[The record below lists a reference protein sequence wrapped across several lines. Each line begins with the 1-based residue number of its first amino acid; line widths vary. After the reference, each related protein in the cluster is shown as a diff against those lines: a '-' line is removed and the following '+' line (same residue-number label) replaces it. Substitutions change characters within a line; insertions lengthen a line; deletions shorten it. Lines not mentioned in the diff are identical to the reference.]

1 MLHLDLARTEAD
13 LGGFDRSRH
22 GLHRLA
28 RPEVIA
34 EPRLYVEAVRE
45 LSPIFWDDVSKAWVC
60 TGYQEA
66 DAILRDHESFRASR
80 VRDAEALQERGL
92 TEAASIS
99 RLLTRQLLFLDPPDH
114 TAIRAA
120 LQPAFTRSAV
130 AQRHDGVRAI
140 VDELMAAMPARGSVD
155 VVAALAGPLP
165 TRIASSLLGM
175 PDREAEILECA
186 DAYETLLGSL
196 SSLPHVRDL
205 SIIARLERAAALFR
219 DEARRRRGGQGDD
232 LLTTMVN
239 HLAGPEV
246 HGAALDQAID
256 TIAATC
262 IVLAAG
268 GHQTLT
274 NLVAMVLVRLA
285 EAPDEL
291 ARVVADPQLI
301 EAAIDEGMRLDGSSQ
316 YVARHVARA
325 VDVGG
330 CAMSPGQTVVVLLAA
345 ANTDPR
351 QFDEPDRF
359 RLDRR
364 DGRHLGFGVG
374 RHHCIGSLDAVEA
387 ARAAVS
393 AFVARYA
400 FAPAPG
406 PDAISW
412 GPHANT
418 RCPARVLM
426 DVEPRVTVEQ
436 HPSPRALAL
445 TEQDR
450 LALRDTT
457 DLPVSLDGEQLWM
470 DIVARTA
477 ERTPEVVAL
486 KAGATCVT
494 YEQLDRAADV
504 LAARL
509 RDRGVE
515 PGTAVGLVLGRAVEA
530 YVGAL
535 AVGRAG
541 GVLMAADVACPHE
554 RLGLMLREA
563 RVDVVCTDHAS
574 RDTVDRVCH
583 AGTDV
588 IELDVDELLTGPA
601 RRPGSS
607 GVRAGDGAYL
617 VFTSGSTGVP
627 KAIVIDHEGLVN
639 LHVAARQ
646 HLRVGPGDRV
656 LQWFTPNFD
665 GWHYDLVVGL
675 TLGATLVLAPPAAAC
690 LGTALRTV
698 LREEAITVAT
708 LTPTAWQTVAA
719 DDLPGSLRL
728 AATAGEACTAALV
741 ERLAAPQRRV
751 INLYGPAEAA
761 VWSTWHECSPGHGDP
776 PIGRPIVNRRVYL
789 LTAEGRPAPAGE
801 LGEIWLGGSGV
812 GRYVRQPR
820 LMLSQFHP
828 DPLPSRPGQLMYAT
842 GDLGRRRPDGT
853 IEFAGRA
860 DRQVKIRGQRI
871 ELEEVELALAAA
883 PGVLQA
889 SAAVCD
895 GRLIATVVPSS
906 GTEIDVSAV
915 RAHLAGRVHSGMI
928 PSSLH
933 VATEAAVGATGKLRL
948 APPPDRERDAA
959 AEAARE
965 HTRLIWKVARIYS
978 ACLDVPQ
985 ASIRL
990 DTDFFTAGGDSLSL
1004 AELQTAIEREL
1015 GVEID
1020 GDAVIA
1026 GATPTAVA
1034 ELIARARASS

>member
-1 MLHLDLARTEAD
+1 MLHLDFARTEAD
-13 LGGFDRSRH
+13 LGGFDRTRH

-28 RPEVIA
+28 RADVIA
-34 EPRLYVEAVRE
+34 EPRRYVEAVRE
-45 LSPIFWDDVSKAWVC
+45 LAPIFWDDVAKAWVC

-80 VRDAEALQERGL
+80 VRDAETLQERGL

-99 RLLTRQLLFLDPPDH
+99 RLLARQLLFLDPPDH

-120 LQPAFTRSAV
+120 MQPAFTRSAV
-130 AQRHDGVRAI
+130 VQRRDGVRAI
-140 VDELMAAMPARGSVD
+140 VDELVDALPERGSVD
-155 VVAALAGPLP
+155 VVASLAGPLP
-165 TRIASSLLGM
+165 TRLVCSLLGM
-175 PDREAEILECA
+175 PGREDAILESA

-196 SSLPHVRDL
+196 SSLPHVRDQ
-205 SIIARLERAAALFR
+205 SIVARLERAATLFR
-219 DEARRRRGGQGDD
+219 DEARRRRGGHGDD
-232 LLTTMVN
+232 LLTTMVDQ
-239 HLAGPEV
+239 LAGPEV

-256 TIAATC
+256 AIAANC

-285 EAPDEL
+285 QAPEEL
-291 ARVVADPQLI
+291 ARVVADPGLI
-301 EAAIDEGMRLDGSSQ
+301 DAAINEGMRLDGSSQ

-325 VDVGG
+325 VEIGG
-330 CAMSPGQTVVVLLAA
+330 CAMAAGQTVVVLLAA

-364 DGRHLGFGVG
+364 DGKHLGFGVG
-374 RHHCIGSLDAVEA
+374 RHHCSGSLDAVEA

-393 AFVARYA
+393 AFVERYA
-400 FAPAPG
+400 FALAPG
-406 PDAISW
+406 PDAITW

-418 RCPARVLM
+418 RCPAQVLM
-426 DVEPRVTVEQ
+426 DVEPRLHEQ

-445 TEQDR
+445 SAQDR
-450 LALRDTT
+450 LLLRDAT

-470 DIVARTA
+470 DVVATTA

-486 KAGATCVT
+486 KAGATRIT

-515 PGTAVGLVLGRAVEA
+515 PGTAVGLVLGRTVEA

-541 GVLMAADVACPHE
+541 GVLMAADLACPHE

-574 RDTVDRVCH
+574 RDVVDQLCH

-588 IELDVDELLTGPA
+588 IELDVDELLAAPP

-607 GVRAGDGAYL
+607 GVRAGDAAYL

-656 LQWFTPNFD
+656 LQWFSPNFD
-665 GWHYDLVVGL
+665 GWHFDLVVGL
-675 TLGATLVLAPPAAAC
+675 TLGATLVLAPAAATC

-719 DDLPGSLRL
+719 ADLPASLRL
-728 AATAGEACTAALV
+728 AATAGEACSAGLV

-751 INLYGPAEAA
+751 VNLYGPAEAA

-789 LTAEGRPAPAGE
+789 LTAEGRPAPSGE

-812 GRYVRQPR
+812 GRYVRQPG
-820 LMLSQFHP
+820 LMLTRFHP

-860 DRQVKIRGQRI
+860 DRQVKVRGQRI

-889 SAAVCD
+889 SAAMRD
-895 GRLIATVVPSS
+895 GQLVATVVPSS
-906 GTEIDVSAV
+906 GTGIDVSAV
-915 RAHLAGRVHSGMI
+915 RAHLASRVHSGMI
-928 PSSLH
+928 PSSLY
-933 VATEAAVGATGKLRL
+933 VATEASVGVTGKLRL
-948 APPPDRERDAA
+948 APRPDRERDAA
-959 AEAARE
+959 AEAERE
-965 HTRLIWKVARIYS
+965 RTRLIWAVARIYAS
-978 ACLDVPQ
+978 CLDVPQ
-985 ASIRL
+985 TSIRL
-990 DTDFFTAGGDSLSL
+990 DTDFFTVGGDSLSL

-1020 GDAVIA
+1020 CDAVIA
-1026 GATPTAVA
+1026 DATPTAVA
-1034 ELIARARASS
+1034 ELIARARTSS